1 MTSEILCRFCL
12 STKND
17 SLNPLISPCQCK
29 GSMEFVHLRCL
40 NRWREIDVL
49 RNGRICLL
57 CLTKY
62 TDCIEF
68 EIIPKTDSLT
78 YYVLSYPGLL
88 LLYYN
93 AVYILVLN
101 DLENRDEFRNAKFFY
116 SLSLYFFTF
125 LYSILFQKSWQ
136 VKNKQLY
143 WKQLKTIWTPCYF
156 LFQFYSFYLL
166 EQQTFF
172 IGPFLPFSVGL
183 SWHMH
188 KRFLQNIN
196 KNLLEGRG
204 Y

>member
-49 RNGRICLL
+49 RNGRLCLL

-78 YYVLSYPGLL
+78 HYILSYPGLL

-93 AVYILVLN
+93 AIYIRVLN
-101 DLENRDEFRNAKFFY
+101 DLERTQ
-116 SLSLYFFTF
+116 SSFT
-125 LYSILFQKSWQ
+125 
-136 VKNKQLY
+136 V
-143 WKQLKTIWTPCYF
+143 
-156 LFQFYSFYLL
+156 
-166 EQQTFF
+166 
-172 IGPFLPFSVGL
+172 
-183 SWHMH
+183 
-188 KRFLQNIN
+188 
-196 KNLLEGRG
+196 
-204 Y
+204 